1 MNQDL
6 WRKSTCYGQ
15 MLWFESCWSH
25 PEMQGPTHVHGSTS
39 VLCKSSNGV
48 YACHKKFWYW
58 WGHTSWSM
66 TSFKLLNE
74 NCGSINRTLEFNLRE
89 PIPIDNDFFLGHI
102 QINLH
107 SHSAK
112 DKRDFD
118 DANKNMVGD
127 SFYESSWSNSMHG
140 ALIGWLTVV
149 TSTCLL

>member
-1 MNQDL
+1 
-6 WRKSTCYGQ
+6 
-15 MLWFESCWSH
+15 
-25 PEMQGPTHVHGSTS
+25 
-39 VLCKSSNGV
+39 
-48 YACHKKFWYW
+48 
-58 WGHTSWSM
+58 M

-74 NCGSINRTLEFNLRE
+74 NCGSINCTLEFNLRE

-127 SFYESSWSNSMHG
+127 SLYELS
-140 ALIGWLTVV
+140 
-149 TSTCLL
+149 